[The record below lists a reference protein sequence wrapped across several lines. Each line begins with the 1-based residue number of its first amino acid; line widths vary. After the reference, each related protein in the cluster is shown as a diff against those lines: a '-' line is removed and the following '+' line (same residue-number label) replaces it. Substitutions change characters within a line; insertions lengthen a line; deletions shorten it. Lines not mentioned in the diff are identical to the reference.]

1 MENYKITQL
10 MKNPNGMY
18 IKITNEE
25 LDKFFSNGY
34 AKILKERC
42 EKQYTMFDF
51 KQGILEANYLAKND
65 ENRHTVDLMLFALA
79 HIEKLEADVLSFKT
93 TINEFEQRFDQKN
106 EIKQNNLIQDKK
118 EM

>member
-51 KQGILEANYLAKND
+51 KQGILEAHYLVKSE

-79 HIEKLEADVLSFKT
+79 YIEKLEADVLSFKT
-93 TINEFEQRFDQKN
+93 TIKEFEQRLEQATKI
-106 EIKQNNLIQDKK
+106 EQNNLIQDKK